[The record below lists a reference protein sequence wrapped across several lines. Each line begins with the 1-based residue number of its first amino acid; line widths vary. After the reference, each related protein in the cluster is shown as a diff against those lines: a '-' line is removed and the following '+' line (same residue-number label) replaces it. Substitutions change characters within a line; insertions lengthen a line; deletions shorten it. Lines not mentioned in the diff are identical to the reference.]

1 MKIIKEEI
9 DIDGNRS
16 FKIFSPRL
24 KNYFYWHYHPEIE
37 LVFVE
42 AINGIRHVGKNISG
56 FVENDLVLIGSN
68 VPHFNFDYGI
78 ETDYHQ
84 IVVQVNDRFIENN
97 IAPVPEFQNIRKL
110 LDNSYLGLSFH
121 GETKTKVAKKLKEM
135 AQNNAFSSLLDLME
149 ILQILAVSTEFEKLN
164 KDDTRVRFFLNDK
177 IRMGTVYDYIHENF
191 DKNPD
196 VNEIA
201 GIVHLS
207 TPAFCRYFKK
217 QTDITFTDFVNR
229 YRINQAK
236 TYLLQ
241 ESSISEVCYRVGYE
255 SISYFSKLFKQL
267 TGETPSAFKKRYIKN

>member
-68 VPHFNFDYGI
+68 VPHLNFDYGI

-97 IAPVPEFQNIRKL
+97 IAPVPEFQK
-110 LDNSYLGLSFH
+110 YQ
-121 GETKTKVAKKLKEM
+121 KVTG
-135 AQNNAFSSLLDLME
+135 Q
-149 ILQILAVSTEFEKLN
+149 
-164 KDDTRVRFFLNDK
+164 FLFRTF
-177 IRMGTVYDYIHENF
+177 ISWG
-191 DKNPD
+191 DKN
-196 VNEIA
+196 E
-201 GIVHLS
+201 S
-207 TPAFCRYFKK
+207 CKK
-217 QTDITFTDFVNR
+217 AERNGPEQCFFFFIRSYGDPTNPR
-229 YRINQAK
+229 RLYRI
-236 TYLLQ
+236 
-241 ESSISEVCYRVGYE
+241 
-255 SISYFSKLFKQL
+255 
-267 TGETPSAFKKRYIKN
+267 